1 MKQYL
6 IDRLVQTIFRFK
18 QIENAF
24 RSFSLTAERKN
35 LGQTAPNASIA
46 EVVVLKG
53 IKDHVFD
60 SGELTIPALLCIS
73 RAAVSQLLG
82 GMEKNG
88 YILREINKANRRK
101 LSISLTEKGRAAA
114 EEHEHKFMELLAEIV
129 DRFGEK
135 DMKQLIRL
143 SSRFMDTIEEIK
155 AEM

>member
-6 IDRLVQTIFRFK
+6 IDRLIQTLFRFK
-18 QIENAF
+18 QIETAF
-24 RSFSLTAERKN
+24 RAFSLTSTRGISSQN
-35 LGQTAPNASIA
+35 TASVSIA

-60 SGELTIPALLCIS
+60 SGEVTIPDLLCIS

-82 GMEKNG
+82 GMEQNG

-101 LSISLTEKGRAAA
+101 HSLSLTEKGCAAV
-114 EEHEHKFMELLAEIV
+114 EEHEHKFMELLAEII

-143 SSRFMDTIEEIK
+143 SSRFMDTIEAIK
-155 AEM
+155 TEM

>member
-24 RSFSLTAERKN
+24 RTFSLTPLQKTSQ
-35 LGQTAPNASIA
+35 QTASNVSIA

-60 SGELTIPALLCIS
+60 SGEVTIPDLLCIS
-73 RAAVSQLLG
+73 RAAVSQLLN
-82 GMEKNG
+82 GMEQNG

-101 LSISLTEKGRAAA
+101 HSLSLTQNGRTIV
-114 EEHEHKFMELLAEIV
+114 EEHEHRFVELLAEIV

-143 SSRFMDTIEEIK
+143 SGRFMDTIEKIKTEI
-155 AEM
+155 